1 MKVRK
6 PGIRTK
12 IITIMLLVI
21 ILPVA
26 IISAISYRSTSKMM
40 TDQYRELGITIGTE
54 ITDGV
59 IIKMSDMEN
68 ALINLSTSDRFLGES
83 IEEANSLLLASD
95 FSNIINTYKVN
106 NVYFVGEN
114 GDVLFEGQEGFDSQ
128 DIDISGDWHKKA
140 LESTDEEK
148 VRWSN
153 IQKDKNDSWYVVM
166 SKAVYSG
173 NNLLGVIG
181 VDVPVGVF
189 DEILAD
195 KRIGT
200 GGFPIL
206 VDGQSVK
213 LALKDTD
220 EIGIE
225 FKGKENLE
233 NMDGEYKAIRN
244 SYVNPAGEVQ
254 DQFTI
259 VNKVRD
265 TDWHL
270 VTIVPIN
277 NIKERT
283 SEMLKLIIIVGIITM
298 LVGIAIAIV
307 FSKTII
313 SPLKNILSSIKKM
326 ESGDFTDKIDI
337 KNTDEFGQL
346 RDGFN
351 NMMDTLSS
359 LIGHIKEI
367 SREVSVSSET
377 LAAVSEETSASGEE
391 ISRTAEDIARGA
403 SSQSDET
410 KESSK
415 LMINLSDRLGQLGSD
430 SRMIL
435 GSVLEVNQTIDTSN
449 ETVNQL
455 SIITK
460 ENFERT
466 ENVSVKIDALD
477 NRIGE
482 IGGILSTI
490 DEIADQTNLLALNAG
505 IEAAR
510 AGEFGKG
517 FAVVAEE
524 IRKLA
529 GQSQESSSNIKNI
542 IEAIQLES
550 KETVEVMENVKETST
565 DQENIVKR
573 VDEAFD
579 NLSRVIEDINS
590 NINEIGSHIEDIN
603 SDKDHVVSSIDS
615 ILAVSQETA
624 AASEEVSA
632 SMDQQA
638 RATIDV
644 ARAAET
650 LNALSQQLNEEIS
663 KFKA

>member
-1 MKVRK
+1 MKVGN

-26 IISAISYRSTSKMM
+26 IISAISYRSSSNMM

-59 IIKMSDMEN
+59 RIKMTDMEN
-68 ALINLSTSDRFLGES
+68 ALVNLSVSDRFLGET
-83 IEEANSLLLASD
+83 ITEENSLLLGRD
-95 FSNIINTYKVN
+95 FSNIIDTYKVN
-106 NVYFVGEN
+106 SVYFVGEN
-114 GDVLFEGQEGFDSQ
+114 GNVLSEGQEGFNSS
-128 DIDISGDWHKKA
+128 DIDISGDWYGKA
-140 LESTDEEK
+140 TENSDPEK
-148 VRWSN
+148 VMWSN
-153 IQKDKNDSWYVVM
+153 IQKDANDSYYVVM

-173 NNLLGVIG
+173 SDLLGVIG
-181 VDVPVGVF
+181 VDVPVSVF
-189 DEILAD
+189 DNILAD
-195 KRIGT
+195 KRIGK

-206 VDGQSVK
+206 VDGESVK

-225 FKGKENLE
+225 FKGKENFE
-233 NMDGEYKAIRN
+233 NIDGECKAIRN

-259 VNKVRD
+259 VNKIRD
-265 TDWHL
+265 TDWHM

-283 SEMLKLIIIVGIITM
+283 SEMLRVIIIVGIITM
-298 LVGIAIAIV
+298 LLGIAIAIV
-307 FSKTII
+307 FSKSII
-313 SPLKNILSSIKKM
+313 KPVKNILTSIKKM
-326 ESGDFTDKIDI
+326 ESGDFTEKITI

-403 SSQSDET
+403 SNQSDET

-415 LMINLSDRLGQLGSD
+415 LMINLSDKLGELAND
-430 SRMIL
+430 SRKIL
-435 GSVLEVNQTIDTSN
+435 GSVQEVNQTIDTSN
-449 ETVNQL
+449 ETVGEL
-455 SIITK
+455 RTITK
-460 ENFERT
+460 ENFDRT
-466 ENVSVKIDALD
+466 ENVSVKIDSLD
-477 NRIGE
+477 TRIGE

-517 FAVVAEE
+517 FAVVADE

-529 GQSQESSSNIKNI
+529 GESQESSSNIKNI

-565 DQENIVKR
+565 DQEDIVKK

-590 NINEIGSHIEDIN
+590 NLNEIGSHIEDID
-603 SDKDHVVSSIDS
+603 SDKDDVVSSIDN
-615 ILAVSQETA
+615 ILSVSQETA

-632 SMDQQA
+632 SMDQQSN
-638 RATIDV
+638 ATVDV

-650 LNALSQQLNEEIS
+650 LNALSQQLNEEMS